1 MAGYQFTNLQ
11 GQYLAFIYN
20 YTVIH
25 REPPSE
31 GDMQQFFNVRPPTVH
46 QMVVR
51 LHEKGLIT
59 REPGQA
65 RSIQVLVPPEQL
77 PILRPRGIKPRGA
90 SGTSKAPIYQIKI
103 TLDGSKPPIWRR
115 VLVHG
120 DIKLARL
127 HTIIQIVM
135 GWTNSHLHQFIVD
148 GVCYGVPHPDYAGM
162 GMEMQDERQVKLNQ
176 VAREQNDT
184 FRYEYDFGDSWLH
197 ILEVEEIREP
207 ESGQVYPRCVK
218 GKRACPPED
227 IGGLWGYY
235 DYLEAIQDP
244 DHPQYDEY
252 RDWYGGDF
260 DPEVFDP
267 SEANAALRKW
277 ERTGRWW

>member
-1 MAGYQFTNLQ
+1 MTKYRFTKLQ

-31 GDMQQFFNVRPPTVH
+31 ADMQAFFRRTPPTIH

-51 LHEKGLIT
+51 LHEKALIA

-65 RSIQVLVPPEQL
+65 RSVQVLVPPEQL
-77 PILRPRGIKPRGA
+77 PVLRPRGVKPRGTPSA
-90 SGTSKAPIYQIKI
+90 SQAPIYQIKI
-103 TLDGSKPPIWRR
+103 TLEGSDPSIWRR
-115 VLVHG
+115 ILVHG
-120 DIKLARL
+120 DITLARL
-127 HTIIQIVM
+127 HTVTQIAM

-148 GVCYGVPHPDYAGM
+148 GTYYGVPNPDYGGM
-162 GMEMQDERQVKLNQ
+162 GMEMRDERQVKLNRI
-176 VAREQNDT
+176 APEPGAA

-197 ILEVEEIREP
+197 TLVVEAIREP
-207 ESGQVYPRCVK
+207 EAEQVYPRCVA
-218 GKRACPPED
+218 GERAGPPED
-227 IGGLWGYY
+227 VGGVWGYQ

-244 DHPQYDEY
+244 DHPEHEEY
-252 RDWYGGDF
+252 VAWYGPF
-260 DPEVFDP
+260 DPEAFDP
-267 SEANAALRKW
+267 AEVNADLRKW

>member
-1 MAGYQFTNLQ
+1 MTEYTFTKLQ

-31 GDMQQFFNVRPPTVH
+31 SDMQQFFEVTPPSVH

-51 LHEKGLIT
+51 LDKNGLIT

-77 PILRPRGIKPRGA
+77 PILRPRGVKPIRTPA
-90 SGTSKAPIYQIKI
+90 TSQTPIYQIKVA
-103 TLDGSKPPIWRR
+103 LEESKQPIWRR
-115 VLVHG
+115 VLVHS
-120 DIKLARL
+120 DITLAQL
-127 HTIIQIVM
+127 HTIIQVVM

-148 GVCYGVPHPDYAGM
+148 GTYYGLPHPDYEDM
-162 GMEMQDERQVKLNQ
+162 GMEMHDERQVKLNQ
-176 VAREQNDT
+176 IVREQGDT

-197 ILEVEEIREP
+197 ILEVEDIQEP
-207 ESGQVYPRCVK
+207 EAGQTYPRCIK

-244 DHPQYDEY
+244 DHPEHEAY
-252 RDWYGGDF
+252 REWYGGDF
-260 DPEVFDP
+260 DPEAFDP
-267 SEANAALRKW
+267 AEVNAALRQW